1 MSTLNKTG
9 LRLAAAGAAAAIALA
24 AGAPAF
30 AQEETPTEDP
40 TTPAET
46 ESTET
51 ATEDTETETETEEEN
66 TGDDSQ
72 VDEEKDPAEDEVPE
86 NEVPEGELP
95 AEEENT
101 EEEGW
106 EHIYS
111 YQYLDQILQGANE
124 GESVLAQPE
133 FYVEEAAENPEL
145 TAATVLVFT
154 DSMSFTDLMES
165 DEWNLTHHA
174 YAAPAY
180 DNCMIWEWGATCI
193 VTDFEAE
200 AGKTYTPSEATPL
213 YYDIVGEVDEDDAA
227 VYYAVDVDEAGL
239 QELLA
244 DEEAY
249 YDLESDNQFELV
261 ETEGSEG
268 EWYYDFG
275 LFYFEA
281 DLALPDVPTAD
292 EPGLPVTGNSSI
304 IMVSSAAAALLA
316 GAVVFFML
324 RRRKAA
330 QHWE

>member
-30 AQEETPTEDP
+30 AQEETPSDEA

-51 ATEDTETETETEEEN
+51 EATEEETETEDEN
-66 TGDDSQ
+66 AGDDTE
-72 VDEEKDPAEDEVPE
+72 VEDEKDPAADDEVPE
-86 NEVPEGELP
+86 QEVPEGELP
-95 AEEENT
+95 AENEDDED
-101 EEEGW
+101 EGW
-106 EHIYS
+106 EHVYS
-111 YQYLDQILQGANE
+111 YQYLDQLLQGANE

-133 FYVEEAAENPEL
+133 FYVEEAAANPEL

-154 DSMSFTDLMES
+154 DSMSFSDLLEDGS
-165 DEWNLTHHA
+165 WNLTHHA
-174 YAAPAY
+174 YAAPMY
-180 DNCMIWEWGATCI
+180 DNCTIWEWGATCI

-227 VYYAVDVDEAGL
+227 AYYAVDVDAAGL
-239 QELLA
+239 
-244 DEEAY
+244 EEALAEGF

-268 EWYYDFG
+268 DWFFDFG

-281 DLALPDVPTAD
+281 DLVLPDVPTAD